1 MHVSLSAKE
10 YYIGHSTACQAP
22 MHCKIYENIMPGMVT
37 SWRPSPGICRSP
49 MREAEKIAC
58 LPNRPRISS
67 IQSSSF
73 CRRMRRVS
81 SPNTSKLYRV
91 IAWDQVDGSN
101 TDGSDRRFPT
111 VPVCQQQPG
120 SLGDLHRALAGIAHL
135 HLILVSAQV
144 IAADIQRTPLA
155 ARP

>member
-1 MHVSLSAKE
+1 MATIPWHMQVTHEGSREDSVFAEPAPDFVDTVLQLLPAHAAGFIAE
-10 YYIGHSTACQAP
+10 Y
-22 MHCKIYENIMPGMVT
+22 
-37 SWRPSPGICRSP
+37 
-49 MREAEKIAC
+49 
-58 LPNRPRISS
+58 
-67 IQSSSF
+67 IQ
-73 CRRMRRVS
+73 
-81 SPNTSKLYRV
+81 LYRV

-101 TDGSDRRFPT
+101 TDGSDWRFPT